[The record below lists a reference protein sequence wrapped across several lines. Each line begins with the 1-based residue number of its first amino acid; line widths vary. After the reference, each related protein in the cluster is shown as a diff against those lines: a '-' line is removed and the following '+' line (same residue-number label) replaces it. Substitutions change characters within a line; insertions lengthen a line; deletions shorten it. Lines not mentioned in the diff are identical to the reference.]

1 MSAPRRDPFDKQ
13 IQNRNYLSD
22 VGFKFSLAKAPKV
35 DFFSNTATLPGLS
48 LGVVNQPSYL
58 KEIPLP
64 GDRLVYD
71 DFELTFIV
79 DEELEN
85 WMAIHNWMRGLGFP
99 NSIGDFISEVTN
111 EDGLV
116 ERERQYSDGTLI
128 VLNNQFNSVARVK
141 FTDLF
146 PVSLSA
152 LRFDATNQDYQTITA
167 TATFKYLIYNVELVT
182 RTT

>member
-35 DFFSNTATLPGLS
+35 DFFSNTATLPGLT

-58 KEIPLP
+58 KELPLP

-71 DFELTFIV
+71 DLELTFIV

-111 EDGLV
+111 DDGLV

-128 VLNNQFNSVARVK
+128 VLNNQFIPTNIPTSAPTNIPMLK
-141 FTDLF
+141 SF
-146 PVSLSA
+146 SLPPSP
-152 LRFDATNQDYQTITA
+152 LSEVPCTSSQGGQRCN
-167 TATFKYLIYNVELVT
+167 L
-182 RTT
+182 